1 VRFFNLRALLAICIM
16 ACSVSASGDPLE
28 KFSPLWGS
36 YISDGIEAGYSATME
51 LGSHVLGA
59 GLNSG
64 FNFSKAVQAGDRS
77 LGFIETGALLEFKH
91 CESYLGIP
99 GSSDAATV
107 GLSLTYGLGPENQFP
122 SNLFN
127 HAGPARHNFS
137 YRYTWY
143 ISTDGTSQTTGR
155 IAYELV
161 GDRNKLKIQMDNDLF
176 NWPSRDEWRTAA
188 AEIEF
193 LHALRSS
200 VAGVSLGFMLWT
212 GTTEGLLPVPG
223 TNSLDLSGQHGGQY
237 SNGIAFV
244 SLIWGI
250 ARLSIGY
257 DSEAIRDVL
266 QNTAH
271 RIGGWYE
278 IPRLDR
284 PDKWYIQVSLGS
296 MDSLY

>member
-1 VRFFNLRALLAICIM
+1 MRFIDVRAFLAIYIM
-16 ACSVSASGDPLE
+16 ACGVYANGDPLE

-36 YISDGIEAGYSATME
+36 YVSDGIEANYSATMV

-59 GLNSG
+59 GLSSG
-64 FNFSKAVQAGDRS
+64 FSYATAVQSGDRA

-91 CESYLGIP
+91 YTRYLGIP
-99 GSSDAATV
+99 GPSDAAAV
-107 GLSLTYGLGPENQFP
+107 GLSLAYGIGPENQFP

-161 GDRNKLKIQMDNDLF
+161 GDRNKLKIQMDDDLF
-176 NWPSRDEWRTAA
+176 KWPIRDEWRTAA

-212 GTTEGLLPVPG
+212 GTTEGLQPVPG
-223 TNSLDLSGQHGGQY
+223 TNSLDLSGQYGGQY

-257 DSEAIRDVL
+257 DSEAIRDAL

-271 RIGGWYE
+271 RIGNWYE

-284 PDKWYIQVSLGS
+284 PDRWYVEVSLGS
-296 MDSLY
+296 MDSLF